1 MPSIEYLEKTL
12 DAKGYEIKEALDSLS
27 PTLSLD
33 DPINSDED
41 MILSDVIPSD
51 KDYVANYRDMIS
63 LKEGIENLDCLEKE
77 IIDKRYYQDMTQME
91 VAKDLDISQAQVSR
105 IGKSAL
111 KSLRKYFTYGGN
123 DEKRNS
129 S

>member
-1 MPSIEYLEKTL
+1 MKKSTFYYQDFPVE
-12 DAKGYEIKEALDSLS
+12 DYEH
-27 PTLSLD
+27 
-33 DPINSDED
+33 
-41 MILSDVIPSD
+41 
-51 KDYVANYRDMIS
+51 DYIGFEEQVNM

-105 IGKSAL
+105 IEKSAL